1 MKRAARKEK
10 RAGTV
15 CDAEQTIRWA
25 DGLAKTNNLSFLPL
39 FFDEHRYLV
48 LKGGGGSGKSIFAGR
63 KVLERVINE
72 PGHRFLVCRKVA
84 RTLRESCFE
93 QLRGQLS
100 EYYPFVRPSINRT
113 ELSISFPNG
122 SRILFAGLD
131 DVEKLKSIYDIT
143 GIWIEEAS
151 ELEESDFNQLD
162 IRLRTDTPYYL
173 QIILSFNPISMSHWL
188 KKRFFDNRDERAT
201 VHESTYKDNR
211 FLTASAIETLEN
223 FRETDEYF
231 YTVYC
236 LGQWGVTGK
245 TVFDGKRLTERL
257 SQLSP
262 PEAVGDF
269 AYETCPDGIRIREER
284 WVDDPGG
291 AVKIYKRP
299 AAGGSYVIGA
309 DTAGDGSDYFVA
321 QVLDAKTGEQAAVL
335 RQRYDEDT
343 FAKQLYCLGR
353 YYRDALLCVEANFS
367 TYPIKILGIMGYSRQ
382 FVREVEDTY
391 DGTVRHAYGFKTD
404 SLTRPLIIAELVRVM
419 REHPETVNDA
429 VTIEE
434 MLTFVRNE
442 KLRPEAEPGAHDDCV
457 MALAIAHYCRPQQAS
472 ADGTASGGTADFS
485 SWPADLIADYQKAS
499 PEMRKMIEEQMR

>member
-1 MKRAARKEK
+1 MQRTR
-10 RAGTV
+10 
-15 CDAEQTIRWA
+15 QTA
-25 DGLAKTNNLSFLPL
+25 DEALIDWGQRLVERTNDKFVPL
-39 FFDEHRYLV
+39 YFDEHRYLV
-48 LKGGGGSGKSIFAGR
+48 LMGGGGSGKSIFAGQ
-63 KVLERVINE
+63 KIIERAICE
-72 PGHRFLVCRKVA
+72 SGHRFLVCRKVA
-84 RTLRESCFE
+84 RTLRQSCFR
-93 QLRGQLS
+93 QLVGQIA
-100 EYYPFVRPSINRT
+100 EYYPRKKVSVNRT
-113 ELSISFPNG
+113 DLSISFPNG
-122 SRILFAGLD
+122 SEIIFSGLD
-131 DVEKLKSIYDIT
+131 DVEKLKSIYGIT

-162 IRLRTDTPYYL
+162 IRLRDKTRYYK
-173 QIILSFNPISMSHWL
+173 QIILSFNPISVSHWL
-188 KKRFFDNRDERAT
+188 KKRFFDSYDERAT
-201 VHESTYKDNR
+201 VSRTTYRDNR
-211 FLTASAIETLEN
+211 FLSAEAIKTLEN